1 VDNDTFA
8 ALAVIA
14 AVAVIAP
21 LLSELVRGR
30 IPGVVLEIA
39 FGIVVGP
46 QVLGLVKVTPQI
58 DGLAGIG
65 LTFLFFMAGY
75 EIDLKRIR
83 GRPLKLAT
91 YSWIAS
97 LGLALAF
104 AASLVITGFALSTL
118 LIGLALTTTAL
129 GTLLPMLEDNGEMH
143 TPFGVH
149 VLAIGAVGEF
159 LPIVAITLLLSGHNP
174 FSTGLLLIGFVV
186 LAASA
191 AALALRPTPHRVA
204 ALLGRTLETTSQL
217 PVRIAVFIVV
227 LLVWVASHLG
237 LDVLLGAFSAGL
249 VVRLANQGENARII
263 DTKLNA
269 IAFGM
274 FVPIFFIVTGM
285 SFDLD
290 ALTDRPGT
298 MLRVPVFLTLFLVV
312 RGVPTMIAQR
322 HEMARSDRIATAL
335 LASTALPV
343 VVAITKIGLD
353 RSDMKPANAAAL
365 VAAGMLS
372 VLIFP
377 TVAFALRRRSVRR
390 TVEDTT
396 APKLSGDN

>member
-21 LLSELVRGR
+21 LLSELVKGR

-46 QVLGLVKVTPQI
+46 QVLGLAKVTPQI

-75 EIDLKRIR
+75 EIDVKQIR
-83 GRPLKLAT
+83 GRPLNLAT

-174 FSTGLLLIGFVV
+174 FATGVLLIGFVV
-186 LAASA
+186 LAVTA

-204 ALLGRTLETTSQL
+204 RLLGRTLETTSQL

-227 LLVWVASHLG
+227 LLVWVASDLG

-263 DTKLNA
+263 DTKLTA

-290 ALTDRPGT
+290 ALTDKPGT
-298 MLRVPVFLTLFLVV
+298 VLRVPVFLLLFLVV

-322 HEMARSDRIATAL
+322 MEMGRADRIAAAL

-353 RSDMKPANAAAL
+353 RNAMLPENAAAL

-377 TVAFALRRRSVRR
+377 AVAFALRRRSVRR
-390 TVEDTT
+390 TAEDLTE
-396 APKLSGDN
+396 P

>member
-1 VDNDTFA
+1 MNTDTFA

-21 LLSELVRGR
+21 LLSELVQGR

-39 FGIVVGP
+39 FGIVIGP

-58 DGLAGIG
+58 DGLSGIG

-75 EIDLKRIR
+75 EIDPKRIR

-91 YSWIAS
+91 YSWLAS
-97 LGLALAF
+97 LVLALAF

-129 GTLLPMLEDNGEMH
+129 GTLLPMLEDNGDLH

-159 LPIVAITLLLSGHNP
+159 MPIVAITLLLSGHNP
-174 FSTGLLLIGFVV
+174 FSTGVLLIGFVV
-186 LAASA
+186 LAVAA

-217 PVRIAVFIVV
+217 PVRIAVLIVV
-227 LLVWVASHLG
+227 LLVWVASDLG

-249 VVRLANQGENARII
+249 VVRLANQGDNARVIE
-263 DTKLNA
+263 TKLTA

-290 ALTDRPGT
+290 ALTKSPGT
-298 MLRVPVFLTLFLVV
+298 ALRVPVFLLLFLVV
-312 RGVPTMIAQR
+312 RGIPTMVAQR
-322 HEMARSDRIATAL
+322 HEMRRADRIAAAL

-343 VVAITKIGLD
+343 VVAITQIGLD
-353 RSDMKPANAAAL
+353 NGTMKPANAAAL

-377 TVAFALRRRSVRR
+377 TIAFAMRRRSVHRP
-390 TVEDTT
+390 
-396 APKLSGDN
+396 APDESTSG